1 MKRLDD
7 DKKGGG
13 IKRKGKK
20 EKKEREKKEEGKLKY
35 KNREE
40 RNDHERRRGGGGMG
54 VGQGRPEPETRRGT
68 FFFLT
73 LRRGRNDVIASNI
86 VTGQNRYP
94 SEYNW

>member
-20 EKKEREKKEEGKLKY
+20 EKKEREKKGEGKLKY

-40 RNDHERRRGGGGMG
+40 RNDHERGGGGMG

>member
-1 MKRLDD
+1 
-7 DKKGGG
+7 
-13 IKRKGKK
+13 
-20 EKKEREKKEEGKLKY
+20 
-35 KNREE
+35 
-40 RNDHERRRGGGGMG
+40 MG

>member
-1 MKRLDD
+1 MITNDD
-7 DKKGGG
+7 VG
-13 IKRKGKK
+13 
-20 EKKEREKKEEGKLKY
+20 EGEWEWV
-35 KNREE
+35 RVG
-40 RNDHERRRGGGGMG
+40 RNQRRG
-54 VGQGRPEPETRRGT
+54 EAL